1 MRALMT
7 PESAEIVALKGLAF
21 LVNTPDSLDRFM
33 TLSGTSAGE
42 LRRRAEE
49 PEFLAAL
56 MDFLMSDEKLL
67 TAFCEG
73 ESLDAKT
80 LHMARHALPGA

>member
-1 MRALMT
+1 MT
-7 PESAEIVALKGLAF
+7 PKNAEIIALKGLAF

-33 TLSGTSAGE
+33 NLSGTDVAG
-42 LRRRAEE
+42 LRQRAGE

-56 MDFLMSDEKLL
+56 MDFLMADEKLL
-67 TAFCEG
+67 TTFCED

-80 LHMARHALPGA
+80 LHMARHALPGG